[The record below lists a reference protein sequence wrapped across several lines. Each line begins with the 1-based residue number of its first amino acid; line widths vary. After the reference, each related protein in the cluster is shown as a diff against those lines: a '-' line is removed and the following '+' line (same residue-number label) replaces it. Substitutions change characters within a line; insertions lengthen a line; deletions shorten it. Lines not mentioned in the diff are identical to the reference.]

1 MIIRTEGLIPIAVA
15 SGVSWL
21 ASRTRIG
28 VLGYIPAAFVLW
40 FFRDP
45 VRAVPQGKGLVLSPA
60 DGRVIGVEK
69 TTESRVGACTKVSI
83 FMSVFNVHVNRSPV
97 NGQVIE
103 KIYRPGTFHMAN
115 MGKKTQDNERVI
127 IYIRSKY
134 GIIRVDQVAGMVAR
148 RIVCWKDAQD
158 RVDSGERIGLIKFGS
173 LLECYVPEWMDVSSM
188 VGDRVFAGQT
198 ILGRVQE

>member
-69 TTESRVGACTKVSI
+69 TIESRVGACTKVSI

-158 RVDSGERIGLIKFGS
+158 RVDAGERIGLIKFGS